1 MSCRITSVLVTRF
14 LLDLQASER
23 KALDLVSSGGS
34 EDEQE
39 SSESSSVV
47 FNGFLGSLGSTIV
60 TENSDCEDEQ
70 DISPTI
76 SLSTRTAEEK

>member
-23 KALDLVSSGGS
+23 KALDLVSGGL

-60 TENSDCEDEQ
+60 TENSDYEDEQ

>member
-23 KALDLVSSGGS
+23 KALDLVSGGL

-60 TENSDCEDEQ
+60 TENSDYEDEQ
-70 DISPTI
+70 NISPTI